1 MPRIVFQRLERAP
14 PSQGHAHSADNPPP
28 EPTSW
33 RPLLAGHSN
42 LSPGC
47 LVSLPLPPQ
56 VTSWNQGCLVPMN
69 KMGVRSQ
76 TKSLWF
82 RSSREEWSPGTLGG
96 GGGEWCLPGCCL
108 PVVPDGKL
116 GWGVLNPLENLMDLW
131 PFFAEICACACTP
144 GSPVQLQRAHR
155 PLDSA
160 HWSCV
165 CVMFYLCALCRQDPK
180 HGQEG
185 EKSEDLSWSWH
196 ELHFLELCIVTLD
209 VQGLTCLLGI

>member
-96 GGGEWCLPGCCL
+96 GGESGVYLGAVYLLFLMGSWGGEFWT
-108 PVVPDGKL
+108 
-116 GWGVLNPLENLMDLW
+116 LW
-131 PFFAEICACACTP
+131 RIWWICGP
-144 GSPVQLQRAHR
+144 SSQKSVHVRA
-155 PLDSA
+155 PQA
-160 HWSCV
+160 HPCSC
-165 CVMFYLCALCRQDPK
+165 
-180 HGQEG
+180 
-185 EKSEDLSWSWH
+185 S
-196 ELHFLELCIVTLD
+196 
-209 VQGLTCLLGI
+209 GLTGPWTQPTGPVFVSCFTSVHCADRILNMDKKEKNLRI